1 MSFSKI
7 LNIFGFYFNNDMSKK
22 FKIILS
28 LGAIICLQMILM
40 SVIAYAFEM
49 SDAKWFGY
57 LSFLIFII
65 TIVFVQK
72 YYRDNFYDGY
82 ANYSKIFG
90 GTFLMIIVASVI
102 VFLYTFLFYKFVAPE
117 QIVKMLEMAEINLYE
132 QDKLTQAQIDT
143 AINSMKTYVFTPI
156 ALSLSSVL
164 TTVFQGVI
172 VALVSSIFIK
182 KNPDAFADAMKGID
196 NE

>member
-1 MSFSKI
+1 
-7 LNIFGFYFNNDMSKK
+7 MSKK